1 LIASSLELLR
11 VRILPGGESHKIA
24 DFSSISLFQKPKFC
38 KKLPAVTGAPLLA
51 ARRSLA
57 AQDPGIVASLLA
69 LDRKTFVALTKLPF

>member
-11 VRILPGGESHKIA
+11 VRTLPGGESLKIA

-38 KKLPAVTGAPLLA
+38 KKPPAAAIAPLLA

-57 AQDPGIVASLLA
+57 AQAPDIVASLLA

>member
-1 LIASSLELLR
+1 
-11 VRILPGGESHKIA
+11 
-24 DFSSISLFQKPKFC
+24 
-38 KKLPAVTGAPLLA
+38 LLA